1 MAVPPTD
8 TVSSKTQI
16 LQLAQTWRRL
26 AEDRAPDA
34 ETEEQKREL
43 IGQLNAAYWNH
54 LFQRLEG
61 IVTAAADRQL
71 TFAPGDLALFDLG
84 LIDESPD
91 PAILA
96 ELGKPYRDGEFTVLS
111 LSEWLAFQD
120 DRFMQIPLRDRLAE
134 RISQSSG
141 TIESVNR
148 EVLRLQDER
157 GKWLNGALAQRVL
170 VDLNEHEAAH
180 LSIYLFEKARRKR
193 SLTGAEARTYSQNRA
208 VVARSLTLI
217 CRGVGPDGEREVPK
231 LTQEIIRLRQR
242 LSDLREDLEA
252 LQRERDSVDE
262 RGRTVA
268 IERRLQME
276 SWLREVKENTELC
289 SKFGRCLYSPLLL
302 GGQGIVKRA
311 DIVETVK
318 TVESWDPAL
327 FRNRR
332 VEKEGIPPILMTP
345 GNGNGSYDY
354 RTNTLVVPVTTPT
367 SLLESVAFA
376 LALYRRDIDK
386 TESEGKL
393 WESFFDED
401 VWRKAEIKRPT
412 GIRDR
417 MNVFVAKYC
426 QWIVKETRGHS
437 VLEEA
442 IREWFE
448 LSIAPD
454 RRRPILPRE
463 LRRVRVDDIENL
475 RRRYG
480 EDPTAPHLYCHAV
493 LSFRIEE
500 YDAALESATQSV
512 KMDATQADPFWLL
525 GLLYM
530 LDDQTLRETRSET
543 LRGMGRLERRK
554 HAKQAFQ
561 VYLKLAPQSWWSQK
575 AQGYLREIDFD
586 LSMRKK

>member
-1 MAVPPTD
+1 MASPPAD
-8 TVSSKTQI
+8 TAGSKTQI
-16 LQLAQTWRRL
+16 LQLAQTWKRL

-34 ETEEQKREL
+34 EAEERKREL
-43 IGQLNAAYWNH
+43 IGQLNAAYWNF

-61 IVTAAADRQL
+61 IVVGAGDRRLDFSPADL
-71 TFAPGDLALFDLG
+71 GLFDLG
-84 LIDESPD
+84 LVDEAPD
-91 PAILA
+91 PALVSD
-96 ELGKPYRDGEFTVLS
+96 LGKPYVDGEFSVLS
-111 LSEWLAFQD
+111 LSEWLAYQD
-120 DRFMQIPLRDRLAE
+120 DRFMQIPLRDSLTE
-134 RISQSSG
+134 RIRQATE
-141 TIESVNR
+141 TIDTVNR
-148 EVLRLQDER
+148 EVLRLEGER
-157 GKWLNGALAQRVL
+157 GKHLGTGPMAGRLLA
-170 VDLNEHEAAH
+170 DLNDHEAAH

-193 SLTGAEARTYSQNRA
+193 SLTGAEARTYAQNRA
-208 VVARSLTLI
+208 VVARPLAAI
-217 CRGVGPDGEREVPK
+217 CRGIGPNGEREAPK
-231 LTQEIIRLRQR
+231 LTQEIIRLRQK

-252 LQRERDSVDE
+252 LQREREGVQE
-262 RGRTVA
+262 RGRTIGV
-268 IERRLQME
+268 ERRLQME

-289 SKFGRCLYSPLLL
+289 SKFGRCPYSPLLL
-302 GGQGIVKRA
+302 DGRAIVKRA

-332 VEKEGIPPILMTP
+332 VEKEGIPVILMTP

-393 WESFFDED
+393 WESFFDDEL
-401 VWRKAEIKRPT
+401 WRKAEMKRPT

-417 MNVFVAKYC
+417 MNVFVSKYC

-448 LSIAPD
+448 LKIAPD

-463 LRRVRVDDIENL
+463 LRRVRVDDIEKL
-475 RRRYG
+475 RRGYQ
-480 EDPTAPHLYCHAV
+480 ESPTAPHLYCYAV

-500 YDAALESATQSV
+500 YDQALESGTQSV
-512 KMDATQADPFWLL
+512 KMDATHPDPFWLL

-554 HAKQAFQ
+554 HAKEAFQ
-561 VYLKLAPQSWWSQK
+561 MYLKLAPQSWWSQK

-586 LSMRKK
+586 LSMRK